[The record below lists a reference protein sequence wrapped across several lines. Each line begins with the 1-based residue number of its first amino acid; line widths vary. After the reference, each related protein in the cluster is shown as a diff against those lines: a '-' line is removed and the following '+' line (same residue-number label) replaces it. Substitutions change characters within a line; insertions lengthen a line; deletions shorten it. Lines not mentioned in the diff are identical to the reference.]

1 MEFLSLQQGADK
13 VLRLS
18 QRMLETAEQDEWEL
32 LGQLEQ
38 ERSRSLESLFLHPDM
53 PSALPTIASALQQ
66 VVELDRRC
74 IALSERARNAMAA
87 ELNIQTQGQRAVLSY
102 LDCQN

>member
-18 QRMLETAEQDEWEL
+18 LRMLETAEQGAWEL

-38 ERSRSLESLFLHPDM
+38 ERSRSLESLFQHPQM
-53 PSALPTIASALQQ
+53 PAAIATVAQALQQ

-74 IALSERARNAMAA
+74 IELGQQARDSMAA
-87 ELNIQTQGQRAVLSY
+87 ELNQQAQGGRAVRSY
-102 LDCQN
+102 LDCQT

>member
-18 QRMLETAEQDEWEL
+18 QRMLETAGQGEWEM

-38 ERSRSLESLFLHPDM
+38 ERSRSLESLFQHPQM
-53 PSALPTIASALQQ
+53 PDALPTIANTLLQ
-66 VVELDRRC
+66 VVDLDRQC
-74 IALSERARNAMAA
+74 IALGQQARDAMAA
-87 ELNIQTQGQRAVLSY
+87 ELNLQAQGERAVRSY
-102 LDCQN
+102 LDCLG